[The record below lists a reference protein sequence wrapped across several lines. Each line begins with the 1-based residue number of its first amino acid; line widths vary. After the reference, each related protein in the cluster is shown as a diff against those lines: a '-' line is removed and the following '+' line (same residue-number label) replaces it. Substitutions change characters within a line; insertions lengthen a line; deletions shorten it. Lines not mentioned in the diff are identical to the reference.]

1 LTRARKRALGGS
13 DVDFDLNEEQTLLK
27 DSVARLMADRYGF
40 EQRKVILRSEAGWS
54 REVWAQFA
62 ELGLL
67 GLPFAEEDGGFG
79 GGAEE
84 MLILAEQMGRGLSLE
99 PWLSTLVLGGGFLRH
114 GADAAPRGELVPAVA
129 AGEALIA
136 FAQQERQSRYDLF
149 DVATT
154 ARRQGAGWVVE
165 GRKGMVL
172 HGDSADWFAVTARV
186 AGERRDRRGIGVF
199 LVPATAQGVHA
210 RGFRQVDGT
219 RAAEV
224 EFAGAA
230 AHSCLAEDGLALVDR
245 VVDEAIAALAAEA
258 VGAMDVVHAMTVDY
272 LKTRQQFGRPIG
284 ANQALQHRAADMLI
298 ALEQARS
305 MAFFAAMA
313 SRGADAMERRRE
325 MHAVKAQ
332 IGRSSRFVGQQAV
345 QLHGGIAVT
354 MEYSAGHYFKRLTVN
369 EATFGDTD
377 HHLRALA
384 DAGGLVQAA

>member
-1 LTRARKRALGGS
+1 M
-13 DVDFDLNEEQTLLK
+13 DFDLNEEQTLLK

-40 EQRKVILRSEAGWS
+40 EQRKQIMRSETGWS
-54 REVWAQFA
+54 REVWARFA

-67 GLPFAEEDGGFG
+67 GLPFSEEDGGFG

-84 MLILAEQMGRGLSLE
+84 VLILAEQMGRGLSLE

-114 GADAAPRGELVPAVA
+114 GADAALRGELVPAVA
-129 AGEALIA
+129 SGEALIA
-136 FAQQERQSRYDLF
+136 FAQQERQSRYDLH
-149 DVATT
+149 DVAST
-154 ARRQGAGWVVE
+154 ARRQGNSWVVE

-172 HGDSADWFAVTARV
+172 HGDSADWFVVTARV
-186 AGERRDRRGIGVF
+186 AGQRRDRSGVGVF

-224 EFAGAA
+224 EFASAP
-230 AHSCLAEDGLALVDR
+230 AHACLAEDGLALVDR
-245 VVDEAIAALAAEA
+245 VVDEGIAALAAEA

-272 LKTRQQFGRPIG
+272 MKTRQQFGKPIG

-305 MAFFAAMA
+305 MAFFGAMA
-313 SRGADAMERRRE
+313 SRSDNREERRRE

-332 IGRSSRFVGQQAV
+332 IGRSSRFVGQQSI

-354 MEYSAGHYFKRLTVN
+354 MEYAAGHYFKRLTVN

-377 HHLRALA
+377 FHLRALA
-384 DAGGLVQAA
+384 DAGGLVRAA

>member
-1 LTRARKRALGGS
+1 M
-13 DVDFDLNEEQTLLK
+13 DFDLNEEQTLLK
-27 DSVARLMADRYGF
+27 DSVARLMADRCGF
-40 EQRKVILRSEAGWS
+40 EQRKAVMRSDQGWS
-54 REVWAQFA
+54 RELWAQFA

-67 GLPFAEEDGGFG
+67 GLPFAEADGGFG

-84 MLILAEQMGRGLSLE
+84 MLILAEQMGRSLSLE
-99 PWLSTLVLGGGFLRH
+99 PWFSTLVLGGGFLRH
-114 GADAAPRGELVPAVA
+114 GADAALRAELVPAVA
-129 AGEALIA
+129 AGEALLA
-136 FAQQERQSRYDLF
+136 FAQQERQSRYDLH
-149 DVATT
+149 DVATA

-172 HGDSADWFAVTARV
+172 HGDSADWFVVTARV
-186 AGERRDRRGIGVF
+186 AGGRRDRSGVGVF
-199 LVPATAQGVHA
+199 LVPARGQGVHA

-224 EFAGAA
+224 EFAAA
-230 AHSCLAEDGLALVDR
+230 PAHSCLAEDGLALVDR

-313 SRGADAMERRRE
+313 ARGENAAERRRD

-332 IGRSSRFVGQQAV
+332 IGRSARFVGQQAV

-369 EATFGDTD
+369 EASLGDTD